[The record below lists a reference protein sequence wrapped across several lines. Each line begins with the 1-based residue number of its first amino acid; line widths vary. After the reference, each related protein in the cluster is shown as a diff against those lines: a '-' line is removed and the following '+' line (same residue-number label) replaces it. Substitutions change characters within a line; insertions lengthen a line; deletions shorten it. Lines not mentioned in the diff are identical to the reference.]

1 MGRRSMA
8 GSAWIL
14 RGEGKESMRSPVIVF
29 DSSRHAFHEF
39 RQLKVVAIMVLL
51 GTILVV
57 NSVAT
62 VLRTPYDRRW

>member
-39 RQLKVVAIMVLL
+39 RQLKVVAINGPTRYHPGGEL
-51 GTILVV
+51 GGHSPEDPL
-57 NSVAT
+57 
-62 VLRTPYDRRW
+62 